1 MHDRS
6 KRDEQ
11 HVVRHSRSHARGLE
25 ARATDDICAGI
36 PAYPLTGARRQGYVC
51 SSVFFRPGRH
61 TTLTRFRLRFL
72 LQEIDL
78 PQGDTLVG
86 RSANCQVTLDDP
98 LVSREHARIRIQGGV
113 AVVEDLGSRNGVQ
126 VGGQPVDRSAT
137 LSNGDRI
144 RIGTQELVFLELPAN
159 AERPARGAT
168 RQTGFM
174 VHCAACTRAYP
185 AELVACPTCGDKERV
200 EEDTLTGSGQ
210 KDWGLELA
218 AEAVERARTVGVASD
233 LERVLSHARLGLEQR
248 LAEGRSVERHLI
260 DGIALAA
267 GEVAAARAEAGW
279 GRWVLSIYASLGLHP
294 KAAFIALLARLPA
307 AELALLEPAAQRVF
321 DSAAS
326 GQSAEDAADRAAL
339 SELLRS
345 AKP

>member
-1 MHDRS
+1 MFI
-6 KRDEQ
+6 
-11 HVVRHSRSHARGLE
+11 ARFFS
-25 ARATDDICAGI
+25 
-36 PAYPLTGARRQGYVC
+36 PRR
-51 SSVFFRPGRH
+51 P

-98 LVSREHARIRIQGGV
+98 LVSREHARIRIQGTS

-126 VGGQPVDRSAT
+126 LGGQPIAGSAP
-137 LSNGDRI
+137 LGNGDRI

-174 VHCAACTRAYP
+174 CHCAACARAFP
-185 AELVACPTCGDKERV
+185 AELVACPACGSGERV
-200 EEDTLTGSGQ
+200 EEDTLTGNARR
-210 KDWGLELA
+210 DWGLELA
-218 AEAVERARTVGVASD
+218 AEAVMRARAAGVVDD

-260 DGIALAA
+260 DGI
-267 GEVAAARAEAGW
+267 GAAAVQVALGRGEAAW
-279 GRWVLSIYASLGLHP
+279 GRWALSIYASLGLVP
-294 KAAFIALLARLPA
+294 PANLSNELIRLPKS
-307 AELALLEPAAQRVF
+307 ELAMLEPAAQRAL
-321 DSAAS
+321 DSSSTGTTAD
-326 GQSAEDAADRAAL
+326 DAVGHAAL
-339 SELLRS
+339 ERLLGS